1 MENKAEIAPIN
12 SSKKQV
18 AREALLNTISNI
30 LFLFCLWL
38 MSMLVPILSDKGFES
53 AGVFT
58 LALSVAAIATSIATF
73 NISSFVASDVNNEFK
88 DNHYFYFGLTSTTLS
103 LVVSFVMCFVYGY
116 QGEVFWTIIFYNIF
130 KLFDNY
136 SIITRLIYHR
146 HGHLLSF
153 SWLLIIRS
161 VVSFGVFAASLLIS
175 KSLFIAMLCLAIFA
189 GIYFIVEFLVLRK
202 YSPDFFKTNPLDYKT
217 SLTIFYKALPVC
229 IYGVGIAVIIAAPR
243 MLFEHVSQDTSM
255 LGYFGTMSSV
265 TTLIPSAVTAL
276 LLPFIP
282 KIKKTYI
289 ENDKKGFMTYFAG
302 LSLAAIALTGVAF
315 VLVLFLGDWALNLV
329 YGEEILPYSGIFKWL
344 VLASGVQSIAIIFS
358 DTFVS
363 IRKLKSLLVAWVISL
378 VLVLSLMYILTSR
391 LGIYGILYS
400 YIISFGSVIVTLS
413 ILFVTVFTKPKAE
426 NVSK

>member
-1 MENKAEIAPIN
+1 MENNNTEVAPIN
-12 SSKKQV
+12 SSKKQI
-18 AREALLNTISNI
+18 AREALLNTVSNI

-103 LVVSFVMCFVYGY
+103 LVISFVMCFIYGY

-130 KLFDNY
+130 KLFDNF

-146 HGHLLSF
+146 HGKLLSF

-161 VVSFGVFAASLLIS
+161 VISFGIFAAGLLIS
-175 KSLFIAMLCLAIFA
+175 KSLFIAMLCLTIFA
-189 GIYFIVEFLVLRK
+189 AIYFFVEFIILRR
-202 YSPDFFKTNPLDYKT
+202 YSPDFYKTNGADYKK
-217 SLTIFYKALPVC
+217 SLSIFYKALPVC

-282 KIKKTYI
+282 KIKKTHL
-289 ENDKKGFMTYFAG
+289 ENDTKGFRTYFIG
-302 LSLAAIALTGVAF
+302 LNLAAIVLTGIAF

-329 YGEEILPYSGIFKWL
+329 YGDSILQYSAIFKWL

-358 DTFVS
+358 DTTVA
-363 IRKLKSLLVAWVISL
+363 IRKLKHLLVAWIL
-378 VLVLSLMYILTSR
+378 ALALVLSLMYLLTTR

-400 YIISFGSVIVTLS
+400 YIISFGAVVLV
-413 ILFVTVFTKPKAE
+413 LFVPFIILMVKPKKAE
-426 NVSK
+426 Q